1 MFTVSELAADALGPF
16 LADDFRRVFGKSEAP
31 LAEALETAARLAME
45 CIGITDAPYHNVEH
59 TMMVTLCAR
68 DILRGRY
75 LLKRT
80 TSAEWLQVL
89 MACLYHDIGFVRGIL
104 TDDRPPHYVATMNG
118 EKVEL
123 PKGASDAWLNPY
135 HVDRSKV
142 FVLERL
148 GGSTAIVDAERI
160 ADAIECTRFP
170 SDMER
175 PVTEEGALVRAAD
188 LIGQLGDPSY
198 LRKAFALFCEFRE
211 TGLDKTLGYTS
222 PSDVIERY
230 PDFFWKTISPHL
242 GLALRYLSVTDNGRG
257 WIARLDSNVFA
268 AERGRTTLSAGP
280 SEIVSVRASSPSLS
294 KLS

>member
-16 LADDFRRVFGKSEAP
+16 LADDFRRIFGKSEAP
-31 LAEALETAARLAME
+31 LAEAIETAARLAME

-80 TSAEWLQVL
+80 TAADWLHVL
-89 MACLYHDIGFVRGIL
+89 MSCLYHDIGFVRGIL
-104 TDDRPPHYVATMNG
+104 TDDRPPSYVTTMNG
-118 EKVEL
+118 DRVEL
-123 PKGASDAWLNPY
+123 PKGASDVWLNPY
-135 HVDRSKV
+135 HVDRSKR

-148 GGSTAIVDAERI
+148 GGSASVVDAERI
-160 ADAIECTRFP
+160 AASIECTRFP
-170 SDMER
+170 SDLER
-175 PVTEEGALVRAAD
+175 PVSEEGALVRAAD
-188 LIGQLGDPSY
+188 LIGQLGDPAY

-211 TGLDKTLGYTS
+211 IGVDKALGYTS
-222 PSDVIERY
+222 AADVIERY

-242 GLALRYLSVTDNGRG
+242 GLAIRYLSVTDNGRG

-268 AERGRTTLSAGP
+268 AERGRTTLSA
-280 SEIVSVRASSPSLS
+280 SPVDPTSI
-294 KLS
+294 

>member
-1 MFTVSELAADALGPF
+1 M
-16 LADDFRRVFGKSEAP
+16 
-31 LAEALETAARLAME
+31 
-45 CIGITDAPYHNVEH
+45 
-59 TMMVTLCAR
+59 
-68 DILRGRY
+68 
-75 LLKRT
+75 
-80 TSAEWLQVL
+80 
-89 MACLYHDIGFVRGIL
+89 
-104 TDDRPPHYVATMNG
+104 
-118 EKVEL
+118 
-123 PKGASDAWLNPY
+123 NPY
-135 HVDRSKV
+135 HVDRSKL
-142 FVLERL
+142 FVLERM

-160 ADAIECTRFP
+160 AAAIECTRFP

-211 TGLDKTLGYTS
+211 TGLDKSLGYTS

-257 WIARLDSNVFA
+257 WIARLDSNVLA

-280 SEIVSVRASSPSLS
+280 SEIVSVRASSQSLS

>member
-16 LADDFRRVFGKSEAP
+16 LADDFRRVFGNSEAP

-80 TSAEWLQVL
+80 TSAEWMQVL

-104 TDDRPPHYVATMNG
+104 TDDRPPHYVATMSG

-135 HVDRSKV
+135 HVDRSKL

-148 GGSTAIVDAERI
+148 GGAAIVDADRI
-160 ADAIECTRFP
+160 AEAIECTRFP

-175 PVTEEGALVRAAD
+175 PVREEGALVRAAD

-211 TGLDKTLGYTS
+211 CGIDKTLGYS
-222 PSDVIERY
+222 SASDVVERY

-242 GLALRYLSVTDNGRG
+242 GLALRYLSVTDTGRG

-268 AERGRTTLSAGP
+268 AERGRTTLNWSQ
-280 SEIVSVRASSPSLS
+280 
-294 KLS
+294 

>member
-16 LADDFRRVFGKSEAP
+16 LADDFRRVFGNSEAP
-31 LAEALETAARLAME
+31 LAEALETAARLSME

-104 TDDRPPHYVATMNG
+104 TDDRPPHYVATMG
-118 EKVEL
+118 GDRVEL
-123 PKGASDAWLNPY
+123 PKGASDAWLNPH
-135 HVDRSKV
+135 HVDRSKI

-148 GGSTAIVDAERI
+148 GESPILDAQRI
-160 ADAIECTRFP
+160 AEAIECTRFP
-170 SDMER
+170 ADLGR

-188 LIGQLGDPSY
+188 LIGQLGDPAY

-211 TGLDKTLGYTS
+211 TGVDKTLGYS
-222 PSDVIERY
+222 SSADVVERY
-230 PDFFWKTISPHL
+230 PEFFWKAVSPHL
-242 GLALRYLSVTDNGRG
+242 GLALRYLSLTDSGRG
-257 WIARLDSNVFA
+257 WIARLDANVFA
-268 AERGRTTLSAGP
+268 AERGRTTLTAGQF
-280 SEIVSVRASSPSLS
+280 EASQ
-294 KLS
+294 

>member
-16 LADDFRRVFGKSEAP
+16 LADDFRRVFGRSEAP
-31 LAEALETAARLAME
+31 LAEAIETAARLAME

-80 TSAEWLQVL
+80 TSADWLQVL

-104 TDDRPPHYVATMNG
+104 TDDRPPYYVATMNG
-118 EKVEL
+118 DKVEL
-123 PKGASDAWLNPY
+123 PKGASDAWMNPY
-135 HVDRSKV
+135 HVDRSKI

-148 GGSTAIVDAERI
+148 RGSSAIVDADRI
-160 ADAIECTRFP
+160 AEAIECTRFP
-170 SDMER
+170 SDLGL
-175 PVTEEGALVRAAD
+175 PATEEGALVRAAD

-211 TGLDKTLGYTS
+211 TGVDKTLGYTS
-222 PSDVIERY
+222 ASDVVERY

-280 SEIVSVRASSPSLS
+280 IAIPP
-294 KLS
+294 

>member
-1 MFTVSELAADALGPF
+1 MRRVFTVSELAADALGPF
-16 LADDFRRVFGKSEAP
+16 LANDFRRVFGNSEAP
-31 LAEALETAARLAME
+31 LAEAIETAARLAME

-89 MACLYHDIGFVRGIL
+89 MACLYHDIGFVRGVL
-104 TDDRPPHYVATMNG
+104 TDDRPPYYVATMSG
-118 EKVEL
+118 DKVEL
-123 PKGASDAWLNPY
+123 PRGASDAWLNPY

-148 GGSTAIVDAERI
+148 GGSAMVDADRI
-160 ADAIECTRFP
+160 AAAIECTRFP
-170 SDMER
+170 SDIEV
-175 PVTEEGALVRAAD
+175 PATEEGALVRAAD

-211 TGLDKTLGYTS
+211 TGVDKKLGYTS
-222 PSDVIERY
+222 ASDVVERY

-257 WIARLDSNVFA
+257 WIARLDSNVLA

-280 SEIVSVRASSPSLS
+280 VEVLP
-294 KLS
+294 